1 MPILTRFPV
10 PPKGEI
16 WIRPSAKTSA
26 SVRGPQSG
34 SAQLQDGINR
44 AIEAI
49 GQSLSNVSNVQ
60 SNVGARLNA
69 ITTQG
74 TRSSEVTRQLNSALS
89 TRPDTDYASA
99 ITEPNQQ
106 LTGLQAAQAGY
117 VKLQNPS
124 PFNYIQS

>member
-1 MPILTRFPV
+1 MDQAV
-10 PPKGEI
+10 GEDLGK
-16 WIRPSAKTSA
+16 RT
-26 SVRGPQSG
+26 GPQSG

-89 TRPDTDYASA
+89 TRRDTDYASA
-99 ITEPNQQ
+99 ITKPNQQ

-117 VKLQNPS
+117 VKLQNRS